1 MYIKYMYI
9 KLWCVHR
16 RRAGA
21 DDGRPDSDGLQ
32 DTAGSLGHGVC
43 HQLQPWQELHA
54 LLVHRRHE

>member
-9 KLWCVHR
+9 KLWYVHR

-32 DTAGSLGHGVC
+32 DTAGSLRHGVC
-43 HQLQPWQELHA
+43 HQLQP
-54 LLVHRRHE
+54 